1 MMQISRFQSIGF
13 SILIN
18 FIIFSFLPLLHHFF
32 HKPPSEI
39 KSIQID
45 LIKPKIEKTNK
56 KKKPIPK
63 ETKKLIKPK
72 ATLRQNLRQRIT
84 FELDPD
90 IFASEVDLIAPFV
103 TYDLSEVDQLPM
115 LMEYI
120 KPDYPEEAITKG
132 IEGVVVLKI
141 LIDQE
146 GKVAMAKVLN
156 NGGFYEFGSAAS
168 RAVKKWRY
176 EPAKIMGMPVAVWCI
191 QSVRFEIGK

>member
-13 SILIN
+13 SVLIN
-18 FIIFSFLPLLHHFF
+18 LIVFSFLPLLHHFF

-45 LIKPKIEKTNK
+45 LIKPMEKTSQ

-63 ETKKLIKPK
+63 EIKKLIKPK

-115 LMEYI
+115 LMKYI

-141 LIDQE
+141 LIDQD

-156 NGGFYEFGSAAS
+156 NGEFYEFGSAAS
-168 RAVKKWRY
+168 RAVKRWRY